1 MWGLLPDK
9 VLPEYHLA
17 KARSVLKVFA
27 TTKSMAQSNDMG
39 CRKGT
44 RFGRD
49 DQVAKQVHIV
59 VWRSARFS
67 CAPPLRHP
75 AQHSLERSL
84 EMTYKAITMHIKYQL
99 CTSLFAVKYG

>member
-1 MWGLLPDK
+1 
-9 VLPEYHLA
+9 
-17 KARSVLKVFA
+17 
-27 TTKSMAQSNDMG
+27 MAQSNDMG